1 MQRFKQLYF
10 LILFLLITAT
20 GFSQTIQPSFP
31 DSLFST
37 YYLQRVSL
45 FRTLPQTKADIV
57 FLGNSITDGG
67 EWAEMFA
74 DLKVKNRGI
83 SGDVTSGVLNRLDE
97 VYTRLPDKIF
107 LLIGI
112 NDLAR
117 NVSPDSVVKNILW
130 INALIKEK
138 SPETKLYIQSL
149 FPVNEKFGKFGG
161 HTNKKTEILKV
172 NKLLFDS
179 AARYGYNFIDVFSAL
194 VDSTGR
200 MKAEYTNDGLH
211 LTGQGYTKWKDVIY
225 NKIYDLPALI
235 PLPQK
240 VFWTNE
246 KLLLKNYT
254 AILLTQQQFKNE
266 AVLLQQYLATKN
278 IRIPIRAKRLP
289 GESVIELKMQDVIT
303 GTAKDEAYQ
312 LTVSK
317 NNILINAATAH
328 GLFNALQTFKQL
340 TVGTD
345 ITAGEITDWPAFAW
359 RGFMVDV
366 GRNYQSVQQLKQQID
381 VMAAYKLNIFHFH
394 LTEDIAWRLQ
404 SRLYPQLTADSNMLR
419 NPGDYYTLEEVKDLV
434 QYCKERFITLIPEI
448 DMPGHSAAFKR
459 AMSVDMQSVQ
469 GLIYCKNIITE
480 VCKEL
485 DVPYIHIGGD
495 EVKITNKD
503 FLPEIAALIKSL
515 GKKVI
520 AWDPGGVLPKG
531 TVLQMWNGQTLTKPG
546 MSALDS
552 RHLYVN
558 HHDPID
564 GVVSVFNHM
573 ICDVSKG
580 DSEKLGA
587 IACVWPDR
595 RISKE
600 EDILTMNPVFPEM
613 LALAERSWK
622 GGGWKKYLSDI
633 DKPGTERYEAFTE
646 FEARLLDHQQLYFAS
661 LPFPYVKQSNI
672 HWKLIG
678 PFNNQGDLTKV
689 FAPETHTIPD
699 NASFTAATSVYGG
712 TVFLRHFWA
721 PMIGSHLPDP
731 KENTTYY
738 AFTQIFSAYEQNI
751 GLWISFYNISRS
763 NNTATPDSGKWDNR
777 ESKIW
782 LNNKEIPAPLWSKP
796 GRKNKGME
804 TPLIDE
810 GYEYRRPTTVTL
822 QKGWNTVL
830 LKLPVSSFKSADWQ
844 SPVKWM
850 FSCMPVAEKK
860 GMPVFPDGI
869 SIDPSGVHR

>member
-1 MQRFKQLYF
+1 MKFRY
-10 LILFLLITAT
+10 
-20 GFSQTIQPSFP
+20 
-31 DSLFST
+31 LFSLIMIGTCTAGLTAQEHTT
-37 YYLQRVSL
+37 YYDQRASH
-45 FRTLPQTKADIV
+45 FQTMPAVKGKII
-57 FLGNSITDGG
+57 FCGNSITDGG
-67 EWAEMFA
+67 EWQELFN
-74 DLKVKNRGI
+74 DLNIVNRGI
-83 SGDVTSGVLNRLDE
+83 SGDVSQGVIDRLDE
-97 VYTRLPDKIF
+97 MTSMHPSKFF
-107 LLIGI
+107 LLIGV

-117 NVSPDSVVKNILW
+117 GTAVNIVANN
-130 INALIKEK
+130 IQKIITQFSDK
-138 SPETKLYIQSL
+138 SPETKVYIQSIL
-149 FPVNEKFGKFGG
+149 PVNAQFNKFST
-161 HTNKKTEILKV
+161 HV
-172 NKLLFDS
+172 NKTDSIIQLNSLLKNICAKGPAKYVDL
-179 AARYGYNFIDVFSAL
+179 FSRF
-194 VDSTGR
+194 VDANNR
-200 MKAEYTNDGLH
+200 MNPSLTNDGLH
-211 LTGQGYTKWKDVIY
+211 LTGKGYMLWK
-225 NKIYDLPALI
+225 KILFPLVYDLSIQPSLLPAPAI
-235 PLPQK
+235 SQWTGTAFPL
-240 VFWTNE
+240 FE
-246 KLLLKNYT
+246 KMAIRSDDVLKAQLPLLKN
-254 AILLTQQQFKNE
+254 LLE
-266 AVLLQQYLATKN
+266 EKN
-278 IRIPIRAKRLP
+278 IRYTEDQNSSRHSIRLRYK
-289 GESVIELKMQDVIT
+289 KMDE
-303 GTAKDEAYQ
+303 KYLSEEAYEIKTDSSEVN
-312 LTVSK
+312 LYAESAVG
-317 NNILINAATAH
+317 I
-328 GLFNALQTFKQL
+328 FYALQTLRQL
-340 TVGTD
+340 MRDGVFIPGCYIKD
-345 ITAGEITDWPAFAW
+345 KPAFAW
-359 RGFMVDV
+359 RGLMHDV
-366 GRNYQSVQQLKQQID
+366 GRNFQSIRQLKMQID
-381 VMAAYKLNIFHFH
+381 LMSRYKMNIFHFH

-503 FLPEIAALIKSL
+503 FLPEIAALVKSL

-546 MSALDS
+546 MPALDS

-595 RISKE
+595 RVSKE

-613 LALAERSWK
+613 LTLAERSWK

-689 FAPETHTIPD
+689 FAPENHTIPD
-699 NASFTAATSVYGG
+699 NASLTTATSVYGG

-810 GYEYRRPTTVTL
+810 GYEYRKPTTVTL

-850 FSCMPVAEKK
+850 FSCMPVAEKN

-869 SIDPSGVHR
+869 SIDPSGVHQ